1 MGKTIQFFK
10 DAFFELTKVTW
21 LNKKEVVAT
30 TVVVIVFVIIMA
42 LFVGVVDMILSGL
55 LGVILNLR

>member
-1 MGKTIQFFK
+1 MSKTVQFFK
-10 DAFFELTKVTW
+10 DAFFGLTKVTW
-21 LNKKEVVAT
+21 LSKKEVVAT

-42 LFVGVVDMILSGL
+42 LFVGAVDVVLSGL

>member
-1 MGKTIQFFK
+1 MSKTVQFFK

-21 LNKKEVVAT
+21 LSKKEVVAT

-42 LFVGVVDMILSGL
+42 LFVGAVDVFLSGL

>member
-42 LFVGVVDMILSGL
+42 LFVGAVDVVLSGL

>member
-1 MGKTIQFFK
+1 MSKTVQFFK

-21 LNKKEVVAT
+21 LSKKEVVAT
-30 TVVVIVFVIIMA
+30 TIVVIVFVIIMA
-42 LFVGVVDMILSGL
+42 LFVGAVDVVLSGL

>member
-1 MGKTIQFFK
+1 MSKTVQFFK

-21 LNKKEVVAT
+21 LSKKEVVAT

>member
-1 MGKTIQFFK
+1 MSKTIQFFK

-30 TVVVIVFVIIMA
+30 TVIVIVFVIIMA